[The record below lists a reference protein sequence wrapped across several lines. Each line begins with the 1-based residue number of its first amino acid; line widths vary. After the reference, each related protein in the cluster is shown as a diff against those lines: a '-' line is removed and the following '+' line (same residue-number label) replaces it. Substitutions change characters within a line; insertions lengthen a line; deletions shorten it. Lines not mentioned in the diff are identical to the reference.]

1 MEEIKEK
8 INEILSLYEEDKK
21 RFDGYSATE
30 RLINSTLEDYIESRT
45 DWNTLKEHAD
55 SMYYM
60 LSRIEDLII
69 ECKELL

>member
-8 INEILSLYEEDKK
+8 INNILSLYEEDKE
-21 RFDGYSATE
+21 RFAGYSATG
-30 RLINSTLEDYIESRT
+30 RLLNRAPEDYIESRT
-45 DWNTLKEHAD
+45 DWDTLRAHAD

-60 LSRIEDLII
+60 LSYIEDLIT